1 MSSFFPKSLVLKNGK
16 HVLIREA
23 QVLDAEKLLKCIK
36 TYIPQSEYVPKLE
49 EEIKVTI
56 EQEQEWIQSFLDS
69 PNSILLLAE
78 YEGEVIG
85 NIDLTGSRRKIMEHT
100 AVIGMGMIL
109 EWRNSGL
116 GSSLLAAVI
125 EWARKNP
132 ILELLWLQVYT
143 DNQLGLALYEKMG
156 FMDNGTIKNFFK
168 KDGQY
173 SHVKT
178 MSFSLK

>member
-1 MSSFFPKSLVLKNGK
+1 
-16 HVLIREA
+16 
-23 QVLDAEKLLKCIK
+23 
-36 TYIPQSEYVPKLE
+36 
-49 EEIKVTI
+49 
-56 EQEQEWIQSFLDS
+56 
-69 PNSILLLAE
+69 
-78 YEGEVIG
+78 
-85 NIDLTGSRRKIMEHT
+85 
-100 AVIGMGMIL
+100 MIL

-116 GSSLLAAVI
+116 GSSLLATVI

-156 FMDNGTIKNFFK
+156 FIDNGTIKNFFK

-178 MSFSLK
+178 MSLSLK